1 MATTVEVVAG
11 VKVTRP
17 DFWVARVN
25 LLGVRCD
32 EDADEFFELLE
43 HLRNSQIPTVQATLG
58 GVIADA
64 KSRYKASGVGSQ
76 EKKYINVAMGRKNDK
91 GLNQIAKE
99 LDTLGFEVSIIPGP
113 LLLATT
119 GGKYGKVKTMPLS
132 SSTTFT
138 PTKEILT
145 EAWKAVC
152 CDPHDPDPDL
162 EIPQGQEPKWST
174 HSLRRLADT
183 VARRYR
189 EVTGVTEDEID
200 LYFGWNERVLKKVLT
215 SPPDLLCMQ
224 NTRLTLL
231 EAVGSGKSGLQCR
244 AVGSGTRLRS
254 WRSSVQLPSL
264 RQPPKA
270 LSYRGRCTPASRA
283 QDICMSRSRRELRL
297 DAVATKSPRR
307 TSSKPQKPKEISTP
321 PKRRRW
327 WLHVS
332 SPAAMSTRASCDAV
346 AT

>member
-99 LDTLGFEVSIIPGP
+99 LDALGFEVSIIPGP

-162 EIPQGQEPKWST
+162 ELPQGQVEHALAQTVGRHGRQALPRG
-174 HSLRRLADT
+174 HRRD
-183 VARRYR
+183 
-189 EVTGVTEDEID
+189 G
-200 LYFGWNERVLKKVLT
+200 
-215 SPPDLLCMQ
+215 
-224 NTRLTLL
+224 
-231 EAVGSGKSGLQCR
+231 
-244 AVGSGTRLRS
+244 
-254 WRSSVQLPSL
+254 
-264 RQPPKA
+264 
-270 LSYRGRCTPASRA
+270 GRDRPL
-283 QDICMSRSRRELRL
+283 LRL
-297 DAVATKSPRR
+297 EREGPEKSPHL
-307 TSSKPQKPKEISTP
+307 ISPHLQICCACKTP
-321 PKRRRW
+321 
-327 WLHVS
+327 V
-332 SPAAMSTRASCDAV
+332 
-346 AT
+346 